1 MQLFYNSRIDK
12 DTKEISFDKI
22 ESKHIVKVLRKKEGD
37 QIFIMNGREELF
49 VCEIITRLFVS
60 ILCLLIAIAKF
71 FCERKFIHF

>member
-37 QIFIMNGREELF
+37 QIFIMNGRGELF
-49 VCEIITRLFVS
+49 ICEITAANHKRCIV
-60 ILCLLIAIAKF
+60 
-71 FCERKFIHF
+71 